1 MVLIALNRV
10 EEINFFSIKIDSR
23 RSDLKSWISLLSMN
37 YDQFVAN
44 IALLPEELVPRLREL
59 KKAGKTKE
67 ELGLFAKCVYV
78 THFPLIFNIHPEYY
92 HNTVLQ
98 YAIRWSLTL

>member
-1 MVLIALNRV
+1 
-10 EEINFFSIKIDSR
+10 
-23 RSDLKSWISLLSMN
+23 MN

-44 IALLPEELVPRLREL
+44 TVELPEGLVPRLREL

-78 THFPLIFNIHPEYY
+78 THYPPQHQRNPEYY
-92 HNTVLQ
+92 HTTVLRH
-98 YAIRWSLTL
+98 ATRWSLTL